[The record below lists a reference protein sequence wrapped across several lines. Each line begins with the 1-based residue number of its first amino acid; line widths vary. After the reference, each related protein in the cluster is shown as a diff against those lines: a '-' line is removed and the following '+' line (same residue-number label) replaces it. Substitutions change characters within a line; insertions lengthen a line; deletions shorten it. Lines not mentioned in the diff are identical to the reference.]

1 MSGECVGTAGEA
13 ANSSLA
19 QGSPASVFSCSQ
31 HVGLFSNLFGQFSVY
46 PLARR
51 SQNSPA
57 SSPSLK
63 QHLSGEGRFVRTHL
77 FLGVPWV
84 DRFECGIWLLT
95 AASLI
100 DPLAGDGEEF
110 PGLLIH
116 TETRWSRLAGDVQ
129 PKWGSVFC
137 LVLVT
142 SKGK

>member
-31 HVGLFSNLFGQFSVY
+31 HVGLFSNLFGQFSVC

-84 DRFECGIWLLT
+84 DRFECGI
-95 AASLI
+95 
-100 DPLAGDGEEF
+100 
-110 PGLLIH
+110 
-116 TETRWSRLAGDVQ
+116 
-129 PKWGSVFC
+129 
-137 LVLVT
+137 
-142 SKGK
+142 